1 MELDSDYK
9 AVVIGVSAGGLAA
22 LERILLKLKG
32 NFPLPVLIV
41 QHVGPVSDSYL
52 PIHFSMRCA
61 LPVYEA
67 EDKQPIEA
75 GTVYFAPPNYH
86 LMVELSHTLALS
98 TEDRVNFSRPA
109 VDVLFETAADA
120 YGPGLVGVIL
130 TGSNSDGAAGM
141 ERIKQRGGLLV
152 VQSPESAEAPQ
163 MPMAVL
169 ERVEVD
175 HQLPLDE
182 IGHFLN
188 SLSSD

>member
-1 MELDSDYK
+1 MASDRAYQ
-9 AVVIGVSAGGLAA
+9 AVVIGVSAGGMAA
-22 LERILLKLKG
+22 LERVLPRLAAD
-32 NFPLPVLIV
+32 FSLPVLIV

-75 GTVYFAPPNYH
+75 GAIYFAPPNYH
-86 LMVELSHTLALS
+86 LMVERTHTLALS
-98 TEDRVNFSRPA
+98 TDDRVNFSRPA
-109 VDVLFETAADA
+109 VDVLFDTAADA

-141 ERIKQRGGLLV
+141 ARIKRRGGLLV
-152 VQSPESAEAPQ
+152 VQTPESAEAPQ
-163 MPMAVL
+163 MPLAVL

-175 HQLPLDE
+175 HQLPLSE

-188 SLSSD
+188 SLSNE